1 MLFFVRGIYDIFYFL
16 QMARVPPLFI
26 SDQSELE
33 EFQAEL
39 PDDKFKKESEV
50 NFKWT
55 NPLLRYKIEKRLG
68 RIAYLVKDLQD
79 SEQL

>member
-1 MLFFVRGIYDIFYFL
+1 
-16 QMARVPPLFI
+16 MARVPPLFI

-39 PDDKFKKESEV
+39 PDDKKFLSESDA

-79 SEQL
+79 GEQL